1 MFFGSAKREE
11 LAHAHQQLR
20 QSQAEA
26 ASARNQ
32 IDLLESRLAASAD
45 HANALERRIA
55 DHESLAG
62 FLDMFGASIGLSS
75 SGLDRLAGNMNVER
89 GNASDAFG
97 VAQANQLAID
107 RISETL
113 SSLSANS
120 ATAAEKVAALGDRA
134 NKIVSIVNLIKEIAD
149 QTNLLALNA
158 AIEAA
163 RAGEQGRGF
172 AVVADEVRKLAER
185 TTKATAE
192 IAGLVGQIGDD
203 TGGATESMAAL
214 SRETQRASEEGGVAN
229 ENMRRLLELAT
240 RMDQAI
246 AARTLGSFI
255 ELAKVEHVAFKFDVY
270 RTFFGAG
277 DGNTGDIADPRRC
290 RLGRWH
296 AHGAGR
302 ENFSRYPGFQEVE
315 GPHVAVHRAAG
326 EALEL
331 LRAGNMPGGIDAI
344 GRMEQAS
351 RDLGAALDRLALAA
365 DADSGLIGPVT

>member
-26 ASARNQ
+26 ASARDQ
-32 IDLLESRLAASAD
+32 INLLESRLAASAD

-185 TTKATAE
+185 TTKATA
-192 IAGLVGQIGDD
+192 DW
-203 TGGATESMAAL
+203 AL
-214 SRETQRASEEGGVAN
+214 
-229 ENMRRLLELAT
+229 
-240 RMDQAI
+240 
-246 AARTLGSFI
+246 
-255 ELAKVEHVAFKFDVY
+255 
-270 RTFFGAG
+270 
-277 DGNTGDIADPRRC
+277 P
-290 RLGRWH
+290 
-296 AHGAGR
+296 
-302 ENFSRYPGFQEVE
+302 
-315 GPHVAVHRAAG
+315 
-326 EALEL
+326 
-331 LRAGNMPGGIDAI
+331 
-344 GRMEQAS
+344 
-351 RDLGAALDRLALAA
+351 
-365 DADSGLIGPVT
+365 

>member
-20 QSQAEA
+20 QSQAEV

-45 HANALERRIA
+45 HAKALERRIA

-134 NKIVSIVNLIKEIAD
+134 NKIVSIVNLI
-149 QTNLLALNA
+149 NA